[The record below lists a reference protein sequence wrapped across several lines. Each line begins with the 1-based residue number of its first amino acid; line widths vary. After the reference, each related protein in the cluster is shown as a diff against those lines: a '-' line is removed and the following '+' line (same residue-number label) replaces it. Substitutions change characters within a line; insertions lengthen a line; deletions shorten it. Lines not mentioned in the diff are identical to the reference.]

1 MFDAQ
6 LWLAAQ
12 ENCAKE
18 PSSHSMG
25 KTHKYTL
32 SPVLLEHH
40 GQDQVAKTLDSN
52 NDRLVVA
59 AFLLLMD
66 DPIVSLP
73 QRNDVPMA
81 LLMTVEVQVTS
92 RSPLKS
98 CRLRCML
105 LIVHLVVEEIACKVF
120 LPSFVIDADL
130 GSANRGQAS
139 SVSFRRFSELS
150 VQATVIADGITI

>member
-12 ENCAKE
+12 ENGAKE

-40 GQDQVAKTLDSN
+40 GQDQVAKTLESN

-81 LLMTVEVQVTS
+81 LLMTVEV
-92 RSPLKS
+92 
-98 CRLRCML
+98 
-105 LIVHLVVEEIACKVF
+105 
-120 LPSFVIDADL
+120 
-130 GSANRGQAS
+130 
-139 SVSFRRFSELS
+139 
-150 VQATVIADGITI
+150 